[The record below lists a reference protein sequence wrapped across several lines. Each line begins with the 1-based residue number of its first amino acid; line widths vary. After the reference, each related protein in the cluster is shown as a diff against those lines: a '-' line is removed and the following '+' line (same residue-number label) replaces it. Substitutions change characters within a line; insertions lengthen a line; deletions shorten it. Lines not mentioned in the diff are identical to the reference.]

1 MLQTTKSVT
10 ISGQSIIENEGVQS
24 IVVIMNANIS
34 ENGEYSSTSRTIQNK
49 ELYIANK
56 ASCKEDISKFD
67 DMIDKYVGGTDDK
80 N

>member
-10 ISGQSIIENEGVQS
+10 ISGQSVIENEGVQTTA
-24 IVVIMNANIS
+24 VVMNANIS

-56 ASCKEDISKFD
+56 AVCKEDISKFD
-67 DMIDKYVGGTDDK
+67 DMVDEYVGGSDDE

>member
-24 IVVIMNANIS
+24 TVVVMNANIS
-34 ENGEYSSTSRTIQNK
+34 ENGEYSSASRTIQNK

-56 ASCKEDISKFD
+56 AVCKEDISKFD
-67 DMIDKYVGGTDDK
+67 DMVDEYVGGSD
-80 N
+80 NEN